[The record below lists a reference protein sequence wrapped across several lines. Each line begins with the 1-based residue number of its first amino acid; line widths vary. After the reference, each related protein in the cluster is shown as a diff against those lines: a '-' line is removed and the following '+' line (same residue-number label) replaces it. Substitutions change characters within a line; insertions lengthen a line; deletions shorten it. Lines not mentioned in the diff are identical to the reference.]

1 MARDDTGGSLLPGP
15 LVITDRFTA
24 RVLGATVLVLGVLI
38 DVSMFM
44 FVKGEARAKPEF
56 PLLVL
61 VPSLPIFV
69 LGLVLFR
76 RGSKLKE

>member
-1 MARDDTGGSLLPGP
+1 MARDDTGGSLPPGP
-15 LVITDRFTA
+15 LVINDRFTA
-24 RVLGATVLVLGVLI
+24 RVLGATVFVLGVLI

-44 FVKGEARAKPEF
+44 FVKGEVRTKPEF

-69 LGLVLFR
+69 VGFVLWR
-76 RGSKLKE
+76 RASKLSE